1 MTGEGIYYAVATGLA
16 AGRTAARCLRAGRPG
31 DAGARHRQGVRRLLG
46 AHLRHTWT
54 ASRLAQS
61 PRIVD
66 AGIRAAVRDRNVFD
80 TLVEIGLGDGRIDA
94 RLASGLVR
102 ALVPSRA
109 PARPRRPSDTT
120 ETETRQPT

>member
-16 AGRTAARCLRAGRPG
+16 AGRTAARCMVAGLPSE
-31 DAGARHRQGVRRLLG
+31 AGARHRRAVHRLLG
-46 AHLRHTWT
+46 QHLRHTWV

-66 AGIRAAVRDRNVFD
+66 AGIRAAGRDRHVFD

-94 RLASGLVR
+94 RLAGGLLGAV
-102 ALVPSRA
+102 
-109 PARPRRPSDTT
+109 ARPHRASALTPRNP
-120 ETETRQPT
+120 R